1 MNHYV
6 LSYCYKQAEI
16 TLYYCSEFCKNVKNF
31 KFINESGSR
40 PVFLAFGM
48 MKARETREW
57 GHSGLCEAMSLE
69 IFFCCLNMKR
79 EIKFGQVH
87 AMTKASF
94 SALLK
99 WPLNCL
105 STPVLTFFFFLFVLC
120 VGAYEGSGQVRVGP
134 TNCVQRKKF
143 KRLVTCTCIIL
154 PAPNSPIFCLCL
166 DQKLMWSSYFCVAS
180 NLELHLALYVS
191 CLTGLSPQIEPKI
204 LGWFLSRQPHP
215 YLEGM
220 LWLPAKAVLWKTHYS
235 FSEVVF
241 TG

>member
-1 MNHYV
+1 MYSAIVINKLKSHF
-6 LSYCYKQAEI
+6 I
-16 TLYYCSEFCKNVKNF
+16 TVQNFAKMLKRILLMRVVVDLCSWHLEWWRQEKLGNEDILDCVK
-31 KFINESGSR
+31 
-40 PVFLAFGM
+40 PCL
-48 MKARETREW
+48 
-57 GHSGLCEAMSLE
+57 LE

-105 STPVLTFFFFLFVLC
+105 STPVLTFFFLFVLC

-166 DQKLMWSSYFCVAS
+166 DQKLMWTSYFCVAS

-191 CLTGLSPQIEPKI
+191 CLNGLSPQIEPKI

>member
-1 MNHYV
+1 MRTFWTVWNHV
-6 LSYCYKQAEI
+6 SR
-16 TLYYCSEFCKNVKNF
+16 NF
-31 KFINESGSR
+31 
-40 PVFLAFGM
+40 FL
-48 MKARETREW
+48 
-57 GHSGLCEAMSLE
+57 
-69 IFFCCLNMKR
+69 
-79 EIKFGQVH
+79 
-87 AMTKASF
+87 
-94 SALLK
+94 LLK
-99 WPLNCL
+99 YEEGNQIWPGACYDQGKLFSFTEMTSEL
-105 STPVLTFFFFLFVLC
+105 SLYPSSYLFFFLFVLC

-134 TNCVQRKKF
+134 TDCVQRKKF

-154 PAPNSPIFCLCL
+154 PVPNSPIFCLCL
-166 DQKLMWSSYFCVAS
+166 DQKLMWTSYFCVAS
-180 NLELHLALYVS
+180 NLELHLALCVS